1 MFIKA
6 VPVWK
11 NVDDYKEKLN
21 THLIFRENAQS
32 LTGCSLKIAAA
43 DWYKLYVNGEYV
55 GSGPARS
62 AVGYGRVDEYDLSV
76 YDKGTGDNE
85 IVIYAAGFYCK
96 TLTSVWQESYLCAEL
111 VCDDDVIKYTG
122 RDFECFANERRVRK
136 VERFSV
142 QRYFQEIWDCSL
154 PEVGE
159 AIEVRETARDIKF
172 IPRRV
177 PKAYSEI
184 LDFARVS
191 KVGTFAVDENKDV
204 WKNGYSFDPHSE
216 PQWGA
221 FHDDEI
227 ELKPFRYINSL
238 GLGIDS
244 CDVSMPVTLGEG
256 QWLMVDMGRIN
267 AGFVRWSGRAN
278 ADSDVIV
285 ALSEVISG
293 DVFEF
298 AMINMQ
304 PASEYTIPCGQV
316 MSEESFEPYTCRYVA
331 VFVKKGSI
339 TIDGVGIRTF
349 ERDITSVKRPKFTNP
364 DYAKLYEAALR
375 TFSHNAADIFMDCP
389 SRERSGWLCDS
400 YFTAKAEY
408 FFYGENPVEDTFLEN
423 FVLYKNRGEFP
434 QGVLPMCYPSDPHQ
448 NNKFITQWDM
458 WYVLEVCDYLTNRKP
473 AWDKSVFEPTVFG
486 VVNFLSKYENDMGLL
501 ENLPSWNF
509 IEWSSANEWVK
520 DINFPT
526 NMLYAG
532 MLESVAKVFG
542 KDDLAIKADAIRE
555 RVVEMSFDGE
565 FFIDN
570 ALKNP
575 DGTYTRTK
583 NMSEACQYYTLLFGG
598 ICMDDEKYFVLMN
611 HVREGFGEFDSG
623 DREFCPINAFIG
635 LYLRMN
641 LLDRIG
647 DASLTEKCVK
657 EFFLKMCDTTGTLWE
672 CREPH
677 GSLDHGFA
685 SYAATV
691 LPQAN

>member
-1 MFIKA
+1 MFKKA

-11 NVDDYKEKLN
+11 NVDNYKDKLN
-21 THLIFRENAQS
+21 THLILRENVDNIK
-32 LTGCSLKIAAA
+32 GCTLKIAVA

-62 AVGYGRVDEYDLSV
+62 AAGYGRVDEYDLSE
-76 YDKGTGDNE
+76 YDCGTENNE
-85 IVIYAAGFYCK
+85 IVIYVAGFYCK
-96 TLTSVWQESYLCAEL
+96 SLTSVWQESYLCAEL
-111 VCDDDVIKYTG
+111 VCDDEVIKYSG
-122 RDFECFANERRVRK
+122 RDFDCFANERRVRK

-142 QRYFQEIWDCSL
+142 QRYFQEIWDCSA
-154 PEVGE
+154 PEIGDAVEVGE
-159 AIEVRETARDIKF
+159 VARDIKF

-177 PKAYSEI
+177 PKAYSEVMA
-184 LDFARVS
+184 FAEVS
-191 KVGTFAVDENKDV
+191 AIGTFDVDKDKDV
-204 WKNGYSFDPHSE
+204 WKNGYSFNPYKE

-221 FHDDEI
+221 FDEDEI

-238 GLGIDS
+238 SLTISDRNEKL
-244 CDVSMPVTLGEG
+244 PVTLGEG

-267 AGFVRWSGRAN
+267 AGFVKWSGKAN

-285 ALSEVISG
+285 ASSEVISG

-304 PASEYTIPCGQV
+304 PAFEYIIPNGHV
-316 MSEESFEPYTCRYVA
+316 MSEEGFEPYTCRYVA
-331 VFVKKGSI
+331 LFVKKGSI

-349 ERDITSVKRPKFTNP
+349 ERDTTSVNRHVFTNP
-364 DYAKLYEAALR
+364 DYTKLYEAALR
-375 TFSHNAADIFMDCP
+375 TFAHNSVDIFMDCP
-389 SRERSGWLCDS
+389 SRERAGWLCDS

-423 FVLYKNRGEFP
+423 YILYKNRGEFP
-434 QGVLPMCYPSDPHQ
+434 EGVLPMVYPADPHE
-448 NNKFITQWDM
+448 NNKFISQWDM

-473 AWDKSVFEPTVFG
+473 AWDKAVFEPTVFG
-486 VVNFLSKYENDMGLL
+486 VVDFLAKYENDIGLL
-501 ENLPSWNF
+501 EDLPSWNF

-532 MLESVAKVFG
+532 MLEEVSRVFG
-542 KDDLAIKADAIRE
+542 KPELAEKADAIRK
-555 RVVEMSFDGE
+555 VVAEMSFDGE
-565 FFIDN
+565 VFCDN
-570 ALKNP
+570 AVKNP

-583 NMSEACQYYTLLFGG
+583 NVSEACQYYTLLFGG
-598 ICMDDEKYFVLMN
+598 ISMEDEKYSALMS
-611 HVREGFGEFDSG
+611 HVREGFVNFDKG

-641 LLDRIG
+641 LLDRMG
-647 DASLTEKCVK
+647 DASLTEKCVS

-685 SYAATV
+685 SYVAT
-691 LPQAN
+691 LLNK